1 MDSHW
6 IILLMWLKINNSPP
20 SKLSS
25 VVFANRPPPT
35 PTHPHP
41 PTHTHTQNLDP
52 DDDLL
57 WLQNMMTSSNGFF
70 SALLAICAGNSP
82 VDRWILHTKAS
93 VAELWCFL
101 WSAWINGWVNNG
113 EAGDLTRHL
122 AYYDVTVI
130 IQSILPYS
138 LSDISCKFN
147 QNPWTCFWEM
157 FKDKQRNRHTGTV
170 KNLTFAN

>member
-1 MDSHW
+1 MFVYQIMDSHW

-41 PTHTHTQNLDP
+41 PTHTHTHTKP
-52 DDDLL
+52 GSRWWSVMASEYDDVIK
-57 WLQNMMTSSNGFF
+57 WIF

-122 AYYDVTVI
+122 AYYDVIVI

-138 LSDISCKFN
+138 LSDISC
-147 QNPWTCFWEM
+147 
-157 FKDKQRNRHTGTV
+157 
-170 KNLTFAN
+170 